1 MKKTLL
7 LVPLFKQFIRDSESG
22 KRLKKNGERIT
33 AGSIVNYKY
42 VLQNLIQFSTETDFE
57 LRVCSIL
64 RLTAR
69 ELKSEKPYWKKF
81 YKGFRWY

>member
-1 MKKTLL
+1 MKKPLL

-42 VLQNLIQFSTETDFE
+42 VLQNLIQFSTENDFE
-57 LRVCSIL
+57 L
-64 RLTAR
+64 
-69 ELKSEKPYWKKF
+69 
-81 YKGFRWY
+81 KGFVQRKFRQVFEI

>member
-1 MKKTLL
+1 MKKPQAFI
-7 LVPLFKQFIRDSESG
+7 PLFKQFIRDSESG

-42 VLQNLIQFSTETDFE
+42 VLHNLVQFSTEQDFE

-64 RLTAR
+64 RLTSR
-69 ELKSEKPYWKKF
+69 ELK
-81 YKGFRWY
+81 